1 MLIGG
6 NEERENF
13 ILNLESMQWR
23 KAGSLPKLH
32 WVTNSLNVTHGN
44 GQTLTLFT
52 QVNFEKNCMELCS
65 AINSGHVSPF
75 GSSQEWTWL
84 AKLEFDIKHFQI
96 KNAFIFQNYL
106 IIGSRGQPSGIVE
119 ACCSFLLVLK
129 MNLQGGQIVS
139 LNPTY
144 DYIKI
149 NPESYPEN
157 HSQVHV
163 RQRGE
168 NLMLR
173 MT

>member
-1 MLIGG
+1 M
-6 NEERENF
+6 
-13 ILNLESMQWR
+13 
-23 KAGSLPKLH
+23 
-32 WVTNSLNVTHGN
+32 
-44 GQTLTLFT
+44 
-52 QVNFEKNCMELCS
+52 
-65 AINSGHVSPF
+65 SPF
-75 GSSQEWTWL
+75 GSSLEWTWL
-84 AKLEFDIKHFQI
+84 AKLELDIKHFQI

-106 IIGSRGQPSGIVE
+106 IIGSRGQPSGIIE

-129 MNLQGGQIVS
+129 MNLLEGKIMS

-149 NPESYPEN
+149 NSESYPEN